1 MKKKLVS
8 ALLTAAM
15 LGTMLAGCGGDDGS
29 AGAGAAGNAAGADGN
44 GAAGTEAG
52 SAGTADTA
60 ESGNAGGGVEIDF
73 DEEPY
78 EVSIQFVGLFE
89 ENNNV
94 ANVEAAL
101 NEITLKK
108 INCTVD
114 IVPTF
119 IGDLPTNTSMAI
131 AGGEKLDVVAVGLTQ
146 AMDSMVPDGL
156 LLELDD
162 LLAERGPAVTAV
174 TADVAEAQ
182 KINGVTYAVSGY
194 PYAAMGSGFAYNQT
208 MAEEYGIEMHDGMTM
223 EELGE
228 VGETLKEQGIYLT
241 TFGNSYQLNYKF
253 ANTLDIFGDNAIYGG
268 ILDPANSTTIENV
281 YDSEELRTYWKSVK
295 AWADAGYLPPDQ
307 LTDTVSTQEYFS
319 QQKIFGTYTAYT
331 PNQIAV
337 WLNPNYE
344 TGMIQVDDGLIC
356 TSATREFMLGI
367 ASNCERPDKAMDLIN
382 LIYEDPEVCNLLQYG
397 VEGTDYV
404 AVEGTENVITYD
416 GTPNADHNSY
426 YASFPHFGD
435 PLKQKIVT
443 PLDDSYYN
451 ELVEYNDGCKKS
463 LTFGYS
469 FDASDYSAEAG
480 AISSKLQEMLPAL
493 NAGMVADVDAAVD
506 ELVAALE
513 DVGINDVIEANQEQ
527 LDAYL
532 GK

>member
-1 MKKKLVS
+1 MKRKLVS
-8 ALLTAAM
+8 VLLTAAM
-15 LGTMLAGCGGDDGS
+15 LGTMLSGCGDEGS
-29 AGAGAAGNAAGADGN
+29 AGSGNAGDAGSSAGSADSAGT
-44 GAAGTEAG
+44 AGTEAG
-52 SAGTADTA
+52 DAG
-60 ESGNAGGGVEIDF
+60 EAGGKDSAGVEIDF

-89 ENNNV
+89 ENSNV
-94 ANVEAAL
+94 ENVEAAL
-101 NEITLKK
+101 NEITLEK

-114 IVPTF
+114 IVPVF
-119 IGDLPTNTSMAI
+119 IGDLPTTTSMAI
-131 AGGEKLDVVAVGLTQ
+131 AGGEKMDIVAVGLTQ

-156 LLELDD
+156 LMELDD

-194 PYAAMGSGFAYNQT
+194 PYAAMGSGFVYNKTFADQ
-208 MAEEYGIEMHDGMTM
+208 YGIEMHDGMTM

-228 VGETLKEQGIYLT
+228 VGETLKENGIYLT
-241 TFGNSYQLNYKF
+241 TFGNSTQMNYKF
-253 ANTLDIFGDNAIYGG
+253 ANTVDIFGDSAVYGA
-268 ILDPANSTTIENV
+268 LTDPANSTTIVNI
-281 YDSEELRTYWKSVK
+281 YDSEEMRNYYKGVK
-295 AWADAGYLPPDQ
+295 AWADAGYLPSDQ
-307 LTDTVSTQEYFS
+307 LTDTVGTQEYFS

-331 PNQIAV
+331 VNQIAE
-337 WLNPNYE
+337 WLSPDFE
-344 TGMIQVDDGLIC
+344 TGIIQVDDGLIC
-356 TSATREFMLGI
+356 TGTAREFMLGI

-397 VEGTDYV
+397 VEGTDYA
-404 AVEGTENVITYD
+404 AVDGTENVITYE
-416 GTPNADHNSY
+416 GTDNADHNSY
-426 YASFPHFGD
+426 YAGFVHYGD
-435 PLKQKIVT
+435 PLKQKVVA
-443 PLDDSYYN
+443 PLDDNYYDD
-451 ELVEYNDGCKKS
+451 LVKYENSAKRS
-463 LTFGYS
+463 LCFGYS

-513 DVGINDVIEANQEQ
+513 DAGINDVIEANQAQ

>member
-8 ALLTAAM
+8 TLLTAAM

-29 AGAGAAGNAAGADGN
+29 TGAGAAGNADGAGSSTADGS
-44 GAAGTEAG
+44 AGTEAD
-52 SAGTADTA
+52 SAGNA
-60 ESGNAGGGVEIDF
+60 ENGAEIDF

-119 IGDLPTNTSMAI
+119 IGDLSTNTSMAI
-131 AGGEKLDVVAVGLTQ
+131 AGGEKMDVVAVGLTQ

-194 PYAAMGSGFAYNQT
+194 PYAAMGSGFVYNKT
-208 MAEEYGIEMHDGMTM
+208 MADQYGIELHDGMTM

-228 VGETLKEQGIYLT
+228 VGETLKEHGIYLT

-268 ILDPANSTTIENV
+268 LLDPANSTVIENV

-295 AWADAGYLPPDQ
+295 AWADAGYLPSDQ

-319 QQKIFGTYTAYT
+319 QQKIFGTYTGYT
-331 PNQIAV
+331 VNQIAV
-337 WLNPNYE
+337 WLSPDFE
-344 TGMIQVDDGLIC
+344 TGIIQVDDGLIC
-356 TSATREFMLGI
+356 TGTAREFMLGI

-397 VEGTDYV
+397 VEGTDYA
-404 AVEGTENVITYD
+404 AVDGTENVITYD

-426 YASFPHFGD
+426 YAGFVHYGD
-435 PLKQKIVT
+435 PLKQKVIA
-443 PLDDSYYN
+443 PLDDNYYD
-451 ELVEYNDGCKKS
+451 ELVAFEESADRS
-463 LTFGYS
+463 LCFGYS

-480 AISSKLQEMLPAL
+480 AISSKLQEMLPEL

-513 DVGINDVIEANQEQ
+513 DVGINDVIAANQEQ